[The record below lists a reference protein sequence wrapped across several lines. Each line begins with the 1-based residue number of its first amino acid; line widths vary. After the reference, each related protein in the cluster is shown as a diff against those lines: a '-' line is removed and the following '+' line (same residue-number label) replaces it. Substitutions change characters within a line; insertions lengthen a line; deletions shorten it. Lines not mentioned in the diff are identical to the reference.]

1 MFGVIFVSKM
11 MGFPRIEEPGESIG
25 MAYKFSHVLPHD
37 VVSYSHH

>member
-11 MGFPRIEEPGESIG
+11 MGFSRLEEPGESMG
-25 MAYKFSHVLPHD
+25 MAYKFSHVLHD